1 MSSGRETAA
10 RRPLL
15 REGGTVGA
23 GCLVER
29 YLGQGAYAEVYR
41 VRHPYL
47 GRQAMK
53 VFRRIADRAT
63 VDELLAEAVLL
74 SRLGHPNIV
83 RVFDAGSTLTATGER
98 AFFTMEYVAG
108 GTLERFIDG
117 WLERAGQVP
126 VAAAVRILHQVSSG
140 LAVAHAARPPIVH
153 RDITP
158 HNILVGYDGA
168 GGQPLRARLSDFGL
182 ATRTDPHTGLASAQG
197 VLAFKPPETL
207 LGFRGDAPSGDVW
220 ALGVVGYLLLTG
232 RLPYAKGLSGWVTGA
247 HRRAPPPP
255 PGALNPDV
263 DPELERIVLDAL
275 AVDREARTPD
285 AVVLAERFARREA
298 RWTADARAGP
308 APMSQAGARQLAD
321 QAIALAAQAGAL
333 PQAVGLMAQAVAA
346 SAELRE
352 LHGERLR
359 RWRAGVVA

>member
-1 MSSGRETAA
+1 MGSGRKTA

-23 GCLVER
+23 GYLVER

-53 VFRRIADRAT
+53 VFRQVADRAA
-63 VDELLAEAVLL
+63 VDALLAEAVLL
-74 SRLGHPNIV
+74 TRLGHPHIV
-83 RVFDAGSTLTATGER
+83 RVFDAGSTPTATGER

-108 GTLERFIDG
+108 GTLARFMAG
-117 WLERAGQVP
+117 CLERSGQVP

-140 LAVAHAARPPIVH
+140 LAVAHAGQPPIVH

-158 HNILVGYDGA
+158 HNILVGLDGA

-182 ATRTDPHTGLASAQG
+182 ATRTDPGTGPASAQG
-197 VLAFKPPETL
+197 VPAFKPPETL
-207 LGFRGDAPSGDVW
+207 LGLRGDSRSGDVW
-220 ALGVVGYLLLTG
+220 ALGVIGYLLLTS
-232 RLPYAKGLSGWVTGA
+232 RLPYPKGLAGWMTGS

-263 DPELERIVLDAL
+263 DPELEQIVLDAL
-275 AVDREARTPD
+275 AVDREARIPD
-285 AVVLAERFARREA
+285 AGALAERFARREQRRA
-298 RWTADARAGP
+298 ADSPVAPVPVAEARAG
-308 APMSQAGARQLAD
+308 QLA
-321 QAIALAAQAGAL
+321 ARGMELAAQAGTL
-333 PQAVGLMAQAVAA
+333 PQAVGLMAEAVAA

-352 LHGERLR
+352 LYGERLR
-359 RWRAGVVA
+359 RWRTGVVA